1 MDVDVGMRAD
11 AGGGGD
17 SLLFTGLLINRDSVS
32 PWFSWLH
39 NFSFFHAAYEALTVN
54 ELRYLTLKEKRV
66 SWQSSRSHC
75 GDADTI

>member
-1 MDVDVGMRAD
+1 MCWN
-11 AGGGGD
+11 

-39 NFSFFHAAYEALTVN
+39 NLSFFHAAYEALTVN

-66 SWQSSRSHC
+66 SITPPIDYHAAANVGPNAVWC
-75 GDADTI
+75 